1 MSGAEAVRHT
11 NKPVFVASLRVSGQN
26 CNGGPWAA
34 IDGVSGGEMPIHD
47 LDDATP
53 VLPAP
58 GRYWIA
64 PGAHLIGRILLGDEA
79 SVWFNAVVRGDN
91 EPISIGARTNIQ
103 DGAVLHSDAGVPL
116 TVGADCTIG
125 HRVILHGATIGEGT
139 LIGMGATVLNRAV
152 IGAGSL
158 VGANALVTEGKVFAE
173 GSLIL
178 GSPARAV
185 RPLDHGER
193 SALLAA
199 AAHYVANWRRFA
211 AGLSITG

>member
-1 MSGAEAVRHT
+1 LHD
-11 NKPVFVASLRVSGQN
+11 GQWP
-26 CNGGPWAA
+26 G
-34 IDGVSGGEMPIHD
+34 IDGVPGGEMPIHV
-47 LDDATP
+47 LDDAAP

-64 PGAHLIGRILLGDEA
+64 PGAHLIGRVVLGDQA
-79 SVWFNAVVRGDN
+79 SIWFNAVVRGDN
-91 EPISIGARTNIQ
+91 EPIRIGARTNIQ
-103 DGAVLHSDAGVPL
+103 DGAVLHSDEGVPL

-139 LIGMGATVLNRAV
+139 LVGMGATVLNGAV

-178 GSPARAV
+178 GSPARAA
-185 RPLDHGER
+185 RTLDDAER

-199 AAHYVANWRRFA
+199 AAHYVANWRRFV
-211 AGLSITG
+211 AGLSTTG

>member
-1 MSGAEAVRHT
+1 MPVHELQGAA
-11 NKPVFVASLRVSGQN
+11 
-26 CNGGPWAA
+26 
-34 IDGVSGGEMPIHD
+34 
-47 LDDATP
+47 P

-58 GRYWIA
+58 GRFWIA
-64 PGAHLIGRILLGDEA
+64 PGAYLIGRVLLGDEA

-116 TVGADCTIG
+116 TVGADCTVG
-125 HRVILHGATIGEGT
+125 HRAILHGATIGEGT
-139 LIGMGATVLNRAV
+139 LVGMGATVLNGAV
-152 IGAGSL
+152 VGPGSL
-158 VGANALVTEGKVFAE
+158 IGANALVTEGKVFAE

-185 RPLDHGER
+185 RKLDDVER
-193 SALLAA
+193 GALLAA

-211 AGLSITG
+211 AGLSTTG